1 MIFGQKINKEMLVAM
16 MICRQLNWFI
26 FRSKKSADIQKNIIE
41 YFTSRP
47 IPTVI
52 AQHNS
57 QKKDPFLKVIIK
69 KKVDAD
75 QNSNNHASVVAN

>member
-1 MIFGQKINKEMLVAM
+1 MIFGKKINKAMLVA
-16 MICRQLNWFI
+16 IIIFNQLNRFN
-26 FRSKKSADIQKNIIE
+26 FRSKKSADMQKNIIE
-41 YFTSRP
+41 YFVRRP
-47 IPTVI
+47 IPTAI